1 MLDYKCFHQIETQY
15 LHSAAVPVMIRV
27 IRVAAM
33 DGLDD
38 TNRSCRGAGGTNTIS
53 IFVDGTFHAA
63 VIKAVVVRCDDI
75 IAVHVMAASSR
86 VHPWQR

>member
-1 MLDYKCFHQIETQY
+1 
-15 LHSAAVPVMIRV
+15 
-27 IRVAAM
+27 
-33 DGLDD
+33 
-38 TNRSCRGAGGTNTIS
+38 
-53 IFVDGTFHAA
+53 